1 MHIIAI
7 WDRRRAAPES
17 KTTFCLLQ
25 DGRFLTVQPETE
37 YCGTGAD
44 GERFYKETGDP
55 EFGDAF
61 PGVNSYDFR
70 KAHFFM
76 KKFGGV
82 LIWIESLD
90 ADTDLRP

>member
-1 MHIIAI
+1 MRIIAI

-17 KTTFCLLQ
+17 KTAFCLLL
-25 DGRFLTVQPETE
+25 DGRFLTVQPETV
-37 YCGTGAD
+37 YCGMDAK
-44 GERFYKETGDP
+44 GERIYEETGDP

-90 ADTDLRP
+90 ADTELRK